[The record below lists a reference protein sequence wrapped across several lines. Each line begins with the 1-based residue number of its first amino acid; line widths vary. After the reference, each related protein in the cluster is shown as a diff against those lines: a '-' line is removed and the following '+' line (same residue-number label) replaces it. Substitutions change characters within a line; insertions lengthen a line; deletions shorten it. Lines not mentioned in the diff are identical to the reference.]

1 MTAVDEAFA
10 ALAECLRESAQVLPA
25 QLERAAQLLG
35 SVLDA
40 GGTVFAVGN
49 GGSAA
54 DAQHLTSELIG
65 RFVEDRSPWRAVALS
80 VDPSAVTAIS
90 NDYGFEEV
98 FARQI
103 EALAR
108 PGDVLVVFSTSGS
121 SPNILAG
128 ARAARAAGCA
138 VIAFTGSDTAAV
150 ADLVD
155 VCIAVPSMSVPR
167 IQEVHGLCLHA
178 VVARLEERATAGQVR

>member
-128 ARAARAAGCA
+128 RVQPALPA
-138 VIAFTGSDTAAV
+138 V
-150 ADLVD
+150 L
-155 VCIAVPSMSVPR
+155 
-167 IQEVHGLCLHA
+167 
-178 VVARLEERATAGQVR
+178 